1 MPVKPRDLIEA
12 EVGPGLGVPGGRGID
27 GRVGQIGAGRTV
39 QRLFQIDDDGA
50 ALFVD
55 QEVAGV
61 GIGQDQGDRL
71 FRARDLALIGTRPG
85 QLVLDLRPRLGA
97 EPGVVEEEFLR
108 ELQGSKG
115 ALVYREMQNNDPIL
129 GGFLYAVHMLIRQIT
144 WTAKPSDP
152 DIQASIEAAEL
163 LNSSMHG
170 MQYSWKNTIDENLS
184 MIPYGWA
191 AHEVVYKKRE
201 DGQIGWKHLPLRSQD
216 TLYEWVIEPD
226 GTITAMKQEN
236 PNTFEI
242 IEIPNTK
249 LKKKITT
256 DLQKEI
262 EGKDVLKLVS
272 TADFLI
278 LMDEKGKEYNS
289 VDFSNFIQKRINAG
303 VTIVFV
309 IGGSFGF
316 SEMLYS
322 RADFKIALSQMTFS
336 HQMVRLFFIEQIY
349 RAFTILKGEKYHH
362 Y

>member
-1 MPVKPRDLIEA
+1 MA
-12 EVGPGLGVPGGRGID
+12 ENKKANLND
-27 GRVGQIGAGRTV
+27 
-39 QRLFQIDDDGA
+39 
-50 ALFVD
+50 
-55 QEVAGV
+55 
-61 GIGQDQGDRL
+61 
-71 FRARDLALIGTRPG
+71 IGTTG
-85 QLVLDLRPRLGA
+85 LIFQN
-97 EPGVVEEEFLR
+97 GVVEEEFLR

-242 IEIPNTK
+242 IEIPMDNLLLFRTSLVK
-249 LKKKITT
+249 NNPEGRSVLRTAYTSWFRKKRI
-256 DLQKEI
+256 ESI
-262 EGKDVLKLVS
+262 EGDRKS
-272 TADFLI
+272 TRL
-278 LMDEKGKEYNS
+278 NS
-289 VDFSNFIQKRINAG
+289 SHIP
-303 VTIVFV
+303 
-309 IGGSFGF
+309 
-316 SEMLYS
+316 LS
-322 RADFKIALSQMTFS
+322 RMPSSA
-336 HQMVRLFFIEQIY
+336 
-349 RAFTILKGEKYHH
+349 
-362 Y
+362 